1 MDNNS
6 YSLQSPIAA
15 ACGKYCMFYL
25 THICKGVTL
34 RCILG
39 NFDGNVDSNG
49 REVYDYVRY
58 HFNIEHTTRIYA
70 KHMVLLVNKIAYD
83 LCNVCQIGFHKSG
96 AAQCVHDGLGLLVP
110 YISNDVIIEIDEEEI
125 TNDILAE

>member
-1 MDNNS
+1 
-6 YSLQSPIAA
+6 
-15 ACGKYCMFYL
+15 
-25 THICKGVTL
+25 
-34 RCILG
+34 
-39 NFDGNVDSNG
+39 
-49 REVYDYVRY
+49 
-58 HFNIEHTTRIYA
+58 
-70 KHMVLLVNKIAYD
+70 MVLLVNKIAYD